1 MSAEF
6 KETNRKIKK
15 TEKPLKNIKRLFCV
29 QSINDNGSLSRCF
42 FPCGGRESLVERRFG
57 DVVRVVRQS
66 FHRHGE
72 NHFEDVLF
80 GVSGIEKSRD
90 FVRFDKAA
98 FFRDRKKSQR
108 KSGKFKQSSAARK
121 LSAKTTGSV

>member
-6 KETNRKIKK
+6 KKTNRKNRKIKK
-15 TEKPLKNIKRLFCV
+15 PLEIFKRLFCV
-29 QSINDNGSLSRCF
+29 QSINDNGSLSRRF
-42 FPCGGRESLVERRFG
+42 FPFGGRESLVERRFG

-72 NHFEDVLF
+72 NHFENVLF

-90 FVRFDKAA
+90 FVSFDKAA
-98 FFRDRKKSQR
+98 FFRD
-108 KSGKFKQSSAARK
+108 GDDK
-121 LSAKTTGSV
+121 LAESFEFTVADG